1 MFFPTTV
8 AGIRAQ
14 YNVQITNLISMS
26 VETKV
31 FSKSK
36 ISTPQLYDEQWDPDD
51 SAKDELPHL
60 RRLLASV
67 LLWYIPSTEFSPEY
81 YWRCFPAFIFVMIGV
96 LVIFCAFHNS
106 EREDVCDNFQI
117 QQRTFLS
124 QVISWADFLNRRSR
138 EVMPF
143 LFAIFLLFFFL
154 IATDVIN
161 VE

>member
-1 MFFPTTV
+1 MNN
-8 AGIRAQ
+8 GIQTIVPKTSYLTYADYWLQ
-14 YNVQITNLISMS
+14 SCFGTY
-26 VETKV
+26 
-31 FSKSK
+31 
-36 ISTPQLYDEQWDPDD
+36 
-51 SAKDELPHL
+51 LPLNSHL
-60 RRLLASV
+60 S
-67 LLWYIPSTEFSPEY
+67 II
-81 YWRCFPAFIFVMIGV
+81 WRCFPAFIFVMIGV